1 MMFGNPRAL
10 EASSISLRASGLQGL
25 AGPSAE
31 ELKLLALDTGN
42 VFLKSQGDAA
52 EAFSFAL
59 DGVST
64 LSLKLPPPWNV
75 VAGLSAKAAKQGL
88 DGTRN
93 YIKLGI
99 LNAGR
104 YLPFDV
110 ASKTVYTLKSGGW
123 GPSWKA
129 AAKDKLVQYART
141 DMPGVVEFAF
151 KAANSQLPP
160 AEQLNLNV
168 QTRFADWVYKVA
180 MDNGATPWQAA
191 AAAAA
196 TLYDGI
202 LKGKNSAA
210 SAWDAYR
217 NWCKVVGASATVT
230 IPEAWEAKAKG
241 KLTPVTQKQLGKV
254 SEKKVREKKEGGAGL
269 AIGLGAGA
277 LALLAATR

>member
-1 MMFGNPRAL
+1 M
-10 EASSISLRASGLQGL
+10 
-25 AGPSAE
+25 
-31 ELKLLALDTGN
+31 
-42 VFLKSQGDAA
+42 
-52 EAFSFAL
+52 
-59 DGVST
+59 
-64 LSLKLPPPWNV
+64 PP
-75 VAGLSAKAAKQGL
+75 
-88 DGTRN
+88 D
-93 YIKLGI
+93 
-99 LNAGR
+99 
-104 YLPFDV
+104 
-110 ASKTVYTLKSGGW
+110 
-123 GPSWKA
+123 
-129 AAKDKLVQYART
+129 
-141 DMPGVVEFAF
+141 
-151 KAANSQLPP
+151 
-160 AEQLNLNV
+160 EQLNLNV

-254 SEKKVREKKEGGAGL
+254 SEKKVREKKGGAGL
-269 AIGLGAGA
+269 AVGLGAGA